1 MAFQKIVLIIALVL
15 LILAL
20 VVIGVLIKS
29 AQTTAKF
36 PPETS
41 KCPDFFK
48 VDLQN
53 GKIHCNNPLGLGSC
67 ASGLTPVVG
76 DTLDSRVQNCK
87 LARGC
92 GITWDGITS
101 ATANQGNPY
110 C

>member
-1 MAFQKIVLIIALVL
+1 MKEGKLSELLRKFIHMKDVLRRL
-15 LILAL
+15 
-20 VVIGVLIKS
+20 
-29 AQTTAKF
+29 
-36 PPETS
+36 
-41 KCPDFFK
+41 

-101 ATANQGNPY
+101 STANQGNPY